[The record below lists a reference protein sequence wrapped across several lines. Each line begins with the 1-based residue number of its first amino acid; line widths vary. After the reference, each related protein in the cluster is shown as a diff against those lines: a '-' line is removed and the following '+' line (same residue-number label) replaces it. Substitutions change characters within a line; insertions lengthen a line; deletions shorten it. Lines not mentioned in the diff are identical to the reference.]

1 MSHSIESAQTLATLA
16 LLAGLATVPAL
27 AADAGPYLS
36 LSAGVTGL
44 SGQDLSYTA
53 PGATTSGRLSPD
65 TGFATGGA
73 FGYRFAGPWR
83 VEAEFMYR
91 TADHDGL
98 RLPGVGNLAPG
109 NFASTAAA
117 LNALYEFDLFGS
129 PRVRSFAGLGAV
141 WLTEVDIDFE
151 SAGTETSFS
160 GDGFGVQA
168 IFGARYDLGE
178 RWFLESSVRY
188 LAAGSVD
195 LRDEADPVRRL
206 DADYDPWSVT
216 VGIGWKF

>member
-1 MSHSIESAQTLATLA
+1 MSHSIKPTPRLATMA

-27 AADAGPYLS
+27 ASDTGPYLT
-36 LSAGVTGL
+36 LSGGVSGL
-44 SGQDLSYTA
+44 AGQDLAYTA
-53 PGATTSGRLSPD
+53 PGVATSGRLSPD
-65 TGFATGGA
+65 AGFATGGA

-83 VEAEFMYR
+83 LEAEFMYR

-129 PRVRSFAGLGAV
+129 PKVRSFAGLGAV

-151 SAGTETSFS
+151 SAGVETSYS

-168 IFGARYDLGE
+168 IFGARYELGE

-195 LRDEADPVRRL
+195 LRDEANPARRL
-206 DADYDPWSVT
+206 DADYEPWSVM